1 MYGGKWYLMF
11 RQSFLEKDFEVGVI
25 AVSLIYGGLMGY
37 KDAEGR
43 KLTSSVSR

>member
-1 MYGGKWYLMF
+1 MF
-11 RQSFLEKDFEVGVI
+11 RPGFLEKDSEVGVI
-25 AVSLIYGGLMGY
+25 AVSLIYGELMGY

>member
-1 MYGGKWYLMF
+1 MF
-11 RQSFLEKDFEVGVI
+11 RPGFLEKDFEVGV